1 MGGWESAS
9 RWLGYFREGQRKGAG
24 EGTREA
30 ERGWNLGEELA
41 AAGGGGLGQGRGA
54 LEPKGT
60 PRTRVVYAENVGAH

>member
-41 AAGGGGLGQGRGA
+41 AAAGGGSGPGEGCAGA
-54 LEPKGT
+54 
-60 PRTRVVYAENVGAH
+60 